1 MAKNHS
7 HPSGWQRFLA
17 GTLATINEANNQ
29 YNTPLF
35 IFWSK
40 LSNRHLRGYRWGM
53 EHESL

>member
-1 MAKNHS
+1 
-7 HPSGWQRFLA
+7 SGWQRFLA